1 MIYVARMITTI
12 AIWGI
17 FASILI
23 FAPNVTDN
31 FLFVI
36 VLAISMAVS
45 TEKIWQVV
53 PEVNGQGSSSHE
65 KAKRIDKT
73 ERFLA
78 SLDDEELEAL
88 RQRLMAESDGEMVD
102 LESLMRH

>member
-17 FASILI
+17 FAAILI
-23 FAPNVTDN
+23 FVPDITDN
-31 FLFVI
+31 FLLMVI
-36 VLAISMAVS
+36 LAVAMAVS

-53 PEVNGQGSSSHE
+53 PEISGLDSSNYE
-65 KAKRIDKT
+65 KAKRYDKT

-78 SLDDEELEAL
+78 SLNDEELEAL
-88 RQRLMAESDGEMVD
+88 RLRLMAENDGEMVD
-102 LESLMRH
+102 LESLMQH